1 MAEGNFRTYLRG
13 DMVKAKKYFYVLRPV
28 LACRWI
34 LQRGTPPPMLFSELM
49 ESQLPDCLKGTVTN
63 LLQLKMHAP
72 EVRMILRI
80 TQLTDYLD
88 ESITAVREQI
98 QRLAKDPL
106 HDWKELDALFLSE
119 LKM

>member
-1 MAEGNFRTYLRG
+1 
-13 DMVKAKKYFYVLRPV
+13 
-28 LACRWI
+28 
-34 LQRGTPPPMLFSELM
+34 
-49 ESQLPDCLKGTVTN
+49 
-63 LLQLKMHAP
+63 
-72 EVRMILRI
+72 MILRI

>member
-1 MAEGNFRTYLRG
+1 
-13 DMVKAKKYFYVLRPV
+13 
-28 LACRWI
+28 
-34 LQRGTPPPMLFSELM
+34 MLFSELM